1 MRNKYS
7 NVLRKILTTL
17 KSSEGC
23 SLEDLIHTLP
33 REYHSLDIDPHYLVL
48 ESIST
53 LVRWG
58 LAEAYTN
65 GKLLSNDKILKFN
78 RWEWPKNLS
87 FYVAKT
93 ALEIEDTLDVTL
105 DAIQT
110 TIFGESE
117 KSFIYDWLD
126 IFVLMPFSDEMRP
139 IYEDHIKG
147 ITKHLGLH
155 VARSDDF
162 FTNGSIMA
170 DIWSAINHTSIVI
183 ADCTG
188 RNPNVF
194 YEIGLA
200 HAIGRSTIL
209 ITQSIEDIPFDLRHL
224 RVIVYDFTPRGMKQF
239 EKTLENSIKILLSKH
254 LVTN

>member
-1 MRNKYS
+1 MRRTYADA
-7 NVLRKILTTL
+7 LRKMLTTL

-33 REYHSLDIDPHYLVL
+33 REYRSLDISPAYLVL
-48 ESIST
+48 ESIT
-53 LVRWG
+53 ALVRWG
-58 LAEAYTN
+58 LAEAYVG
-65 GKLLSNDKILKFN
+65 GKLLSPDEMEKFS
-78 RWEWPKNLS
+78 RWDWPKNLS

-93 ALEIEDTLDVTL
+93 TLEIEETFGVTL

-110 TIFGESE
+110 TIFGEPARYFE
-117 KSFIYDWLD
+117 YEWIDV
-126 IFVLMPFSDEMRP
+126 FVLMPFAEELRP
-139 IYEDHIKG
+139 VYEDHIKG
-147 ITKHLGLH
+147 VTKRLKLE

-170 DIWSAINHTSIVI
+170 DIWSAINHAALVI

-200 HAIGRSTIL
+200 HAIGKSTVL
-209 ITQSIEDIPFDLRHL
+209 ITQSIDDIPFDLRHL
-224 RVIVYDFTPRGMKQF
+224 RTIIYQFNPRGMKQF
-239 EKTLENSIKILLSKH
+239 EKTLEKTIKALISKPAA
-254 LVTN
+254 